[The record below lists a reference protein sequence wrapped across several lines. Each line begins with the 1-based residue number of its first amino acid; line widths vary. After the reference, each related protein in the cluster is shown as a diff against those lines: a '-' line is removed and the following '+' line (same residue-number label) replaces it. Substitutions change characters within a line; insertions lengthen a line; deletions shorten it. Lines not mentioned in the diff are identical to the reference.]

1 MGLMK
6 PFLALA
12 LVSFALT
19 LRADPED
26 DVRRAVSELARHSYA
41 WETTVRQRFSGETTE
56 PRVNLN
62 APVEVRGRVDPD
74 GYAEVTL
81 MPSRE
86 LAAPVTAVFRQGEV
100 VAHTPIGW
108 LRRTEMRETP
118 GQDRMVDFGGKQVRL
133 SRMFKVALEVT
144 ARRRPTEEL
153 LDLIADLKSYRTSEG
168 LVIAELRD
176 QAVEKL
182 WGGSQ
187 AKRAPEIQGTVIFK
201 ISEAGLS
208 ACHLMIAIGFPN
220 STTKKIAWSM
230 QQWSTR
236 FTGIGST
243 AVEPPA
249 DAVKALAD

>member
-1 MGLMK
+1 MK
-6 PFLALA
+6 PLLALW
-12 LVSFALT
+12 LVLFALT
-19 LRADPED
+19 MRADPES
-26 DVRRAVSELARHSYA
+26 DVRQAVSELARTSFA

-56 PRVNLN
+56 LRVNLN
-62 APVEVRGRVDPD
+62 APLEARGRVDPD

-86 LAAPVTAVFRQGEV
+86 LAAPLTAIFRQGEV
-100 VAHTPIGW
+100 VAHTPLGW

-118 GQDRMVDFGGKQVRL
+118 GQDRLVDFGGKQVRL
-133 SRMFKVALEVT
+133 SRVFKVALEVT
-144 ARRRPTEEL
+144 ARRRPTEDL
-153 LDLIADLKSYRTSEG
+153 LDLIAEIKSYRTTEG

-182 WGGSQ
+182 WGASE
-187 AKRAPEIQGTVIFK
+187 AKRAPEIQGTAIFK
-201 ISEAGLS
+201 FSAAGLE

-220 STTKKIAWSM
+220 SATKKIAWSM

-243 AVEPPA
+243 TVEPPA
-249 DAVKALAD
+249 EAVKALAD